1 MKRILCSLLVILIIL
16 GVLGGKIYL
25 DQLQRPHY
33 YLLQSGSALA
43 ERDLVKL
50 MRWVDLDSISRNL
63 VADFFK
69 GVIIKSDPEA
79 VNGLKK
85 ELETA
90 LKEQMREFVK
100 TGQFKR
106 VVLMDVSKEAR
117 SILPELNISE
127 DDVKRFSK
135 IAYLKEKGATALAGF
150 SYQAENARRIVL
162 ELELQRL
169 ANGWKIVKINNF
181 KQLKDQLRRQ
191 QQQKNVRI
199 EDLLVQGMKNTVLW
213 GKFDRE
219 DVFLELNA
227 NHEKNWPT
235 SLAISMDQNQK
246 LHFELV
252 NDADGI
258 PLQVNPAEAEAFNES
273 GQFNEH
279 YYIQAGEYDFD
290 RDGSSEILIAIGD
303 NRIDLVVNVFK
314 YCPSKK
320 DNDAGKAKNW
330 ALAGVFMGQNKAFL
344 NGRNIRLPYTAVKV
358 ESEFQWDK
366 NQNEFVEV
374 K

>member
-1 MKRILCSLLVILIIL
+1 MKRILFSFLMILIIL

-25 DQLQRPHY
+25 EQLQRPQY
-33 YLLQSGSALA
+33 YLMQSGTALA
-43 ERDLVKL
+43 ERDLEKL
-50 MRWVDLDSISRNL
+50 LRWVDLDSIARNL

-69 GVIIKSDPEA
+69 GIVVKSEPEA
-79 VNGLKK
+79 VNELKK
-85 ELETA
+85 ELEGA
-90 LKEQMREFVK
+90 LKEQIREYVR
-100 TGQFKR
+100 TGRFKG

-117 SILPELNISE
+117 AILSELSISE
-127 DDVKRFSK
+127 ADVKRFNK
-135 IAYLKEKGATALAGF
+135 LVYLKENGPTALVGL
-150 SYQAENARRIVL
+150 SYQAKNAHRIIL
-162 ELELQRL
+162 ELELKRC
-169 ANGWKIVKINNF
+169 ANGWKIVKVNNL
-181 KQLKDQLRRQ
+181 QQIKDQLRRQ

-219 DVFLELNA
+219 DVFLELNG
-227 NHEKNWPT
+227 NSEENWPS
-235 SLAISMDQNQK
+235 SLVISMDRDQK

-252 NDADGI
+252 NGTGGI
-258 PLQVNPAEAEAFNES
+258 PLRVDPGEAEAFNQN
-273 GQFNEH
+273 GRINEH

-290 RDGSSEILIAIGD
+290 MDNRPEIVIAIGD

-314 YCPSKK
+314 FCPTKK

-330 ALAGVFMGQNKAFL
+330 ALVGVFMGQNKAFL
-344 NGRNIRLPYTAVKV
+344 NSRKIRLPYTAVKV

-366 NQNEFVEV
+366 SNNGFVEV